1 MSNKIPYV
9 PGAVE
14 HIVAHDAITATVLIA
29 AVKPDL
35 VAGAKAIAISLTEGG
50 TVNNR
55 SGVLTVFVSVDGGV
69 TYHATNMLID
79 NAANTNAQNLT
90 RVASKTRAAAGTDL
104 LFLDPIVA
112 ETITHIKTVLAIT
125 DTDSPTG
132 NFTVDISV
140 KY

>member
-1 MSNKIPYV
+1 MSKVIHYV

-14 HIVAHDAITATVLIA
+14 HIVAHDAITATVAIA
-29 AVKPDL
+29 DVKADL
-35 VAGAKAIAISLTEGG
+35 VAGAKQIAISLTEGG

-55 SGVLTVFVSVDGGV
+55 SGALTVFVSVDGGV
-69 TYHATNMLID
+69 TFHATNMLID
-79 NAANTNAQNLT
+79 NVTNTNGQNLT
-90 RVASKTRAAAGTDL
+90 RIASKTRNSAGTDL

-112 ETITHIKTVLAIT
+112 GSITHIKTVLTIT
-125 DTDSPTG
+125 DAAAPTG

>member
-1 MSNKIPYV
+1 MSHIPYT
-9 PGAVE
+9 PGSVE
-14 HIVAHDAITATVLIA
+14 HIIAHDAIEETVLIA
-29 AVKPDL
+29 DVSPDL

-55 SGVLTVFVSVDGGV
+55 SGVLTVFVSMDGGV
-69 TYHATNMLID
+69 TFHATNMLID
-79 NAANTNAQNLT
+79 NVTNSNSETLT

-112 ETITHIKTVLAIT
+112 QSITHIKTVLAIT
-125 DTDSPTG
+125 DTALPTG

>member
-1 MSNKIPYV
+1 MSKIPYV

-14 HIVAHDAITATVLIA
+14 HIVAHDAIEATVLIA

-69 TYHATNMLID
+69 TFHATNMLID
-79 NAANTNAQNLT
+79 NVTNTNDQTLT
-90 RVASKTRAAAGTDL
+90 RVASKTRNSAGTDL

-112 ETITHIKTVLAIT
+112 ETITHIKTVLAVT
-125 DTDSPTG
+125 DTGSPTG